1 MIDTLERDE
10 REIRGILARLALT
23 ADAGDL
29 EEYVSLFAE
38 EAVWSGDGA
47 PMRSG
52 RDEIL
57 KGALERRAAGTTGPG
72 SHTIHVVSTIDVQL
86 EGERATARSVFQF
99 YVDTHESPRLAIIGH
114 YFDEFRREGSEW
126 KLALRRIVSG

>member
-1 MIDTLERDE
+1 MPDSPERDE
-10 REIRGILARLALT
+10 REIRGVLARLAHS

-38 EAVWSGDGA
+38 DAVWCGDGA
-47 PMRSG
+47 PKRSG
-52 RDEIL
+52 RDDIL

-72 SHTIHVVSTIDVQL
+72 SHTMHVVSTIDVKL
-86 EGERATARSVFQF
+86 EADRATVRSAFQF

-114 YFDEFRREGSEW
+114 YFDEFRREGSGW
-126 KLALRRIVSG
+126 KLAVRRIVSS